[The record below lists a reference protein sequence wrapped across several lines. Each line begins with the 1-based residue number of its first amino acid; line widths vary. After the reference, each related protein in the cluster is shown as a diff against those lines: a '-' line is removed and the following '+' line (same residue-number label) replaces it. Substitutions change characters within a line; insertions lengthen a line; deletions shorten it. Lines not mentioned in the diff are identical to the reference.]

1 VGDRVRLVSLKLE
14 GVITSLSEV
23 DAEVQVG
30 NLRIRVHLNEL
41 QRPHPVEEPQNLPV
55 QRQASPA
62 ANPPFR
68 ASPGMEIDLRGQRAE
83 DAVEALD
90 RYLENAFLAGM
101 PFVRIIHGKG
111 TGKLRQVIRE
121 ALAQSPHVSRFE
133 SGADA
138 EGGDGEPLPISNDA
152 SAPKRKGRQCHSLRH
167 HRPLSLMCRLP
178 VTCTLLAI
186 S

>member
-1 VGDRVRLVSLKLE
+1 VGDRVRLATLKLE

-41 QRPHPVEEPQNLPV
+41 QRPHPVEEPQNLPAR
-55 QRQASPA
+55 RQASSV

-101 PFVRIIHGKG
+101 PFVRVIHGKG

-121 ALAQSPHVSRFE
+121 ALAQSQHVSRFE
-133 SGADA
+133 SGADN
-138 EGGDGEPLPISNDA
+138 EGGDG
-152 SAPKRKGRQCHSLRH
+152 
-167 HRPLSLMCRLP
+167 
-178 VTCTLLAI
+178 VTIAHLE
-186 S
+186 